1 MRLAVDVG
9 TVRVGVAA
17 SDPAAS
23 LAFPVAVLRRG
34 RDDLAQIAGLARER
48 EAVAVIVGLPQT
60 LRGRD
65 SVSTQDARD
74 YAAALATAVAPIP
87 VRLVDERLSTVTAAR
102 QLRESGRNAKQSRT
116 TIDAAAAVVV
126 LETALETERLTGE
139 PAGEL
144 VRLP

>member
-1 MRLAVDVG
+1 MRVAVDVG

-23 LAFPVAVLRRG
+23 LAFPVMVVRRG
-34 RDDLAQIAGLARER
+34 RDDLTQIVEVARER
-48 EAVAVIVGLPQT
+48 EAVEVIVGLPQT
-60 LRGRD
+60 LRGGE
-65 SVSTQDARD
+65 STSTQDARA
-74 YAAALATAVAPIP
+74 YAGALAAAVAPIP
-87 VRLVDERLSTVTAAR
+87 VRLVDERLSTITAAR
-102 QLRESGRNAKQSRT
+102 QMRESGRNAKQSRT

-144 VRLP
+144 VTLT